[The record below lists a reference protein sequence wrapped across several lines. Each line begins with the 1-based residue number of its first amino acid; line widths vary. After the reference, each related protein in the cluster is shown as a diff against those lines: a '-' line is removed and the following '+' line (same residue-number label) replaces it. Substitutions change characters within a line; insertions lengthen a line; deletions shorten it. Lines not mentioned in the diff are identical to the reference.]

1 MKRLEVTL
9 RSLRSL
15 HVAQRRSHV
24 SRQPNRT
31 GGALALILLL
41 TILILTL
48 GAFAINL
55 AQMQLVRTEMQV
67 ASDASARA
75 ANRIF
80 ASTRDLAQAQTMGQ
94 RLANNNPVNGRNLVL
109 RASDYEL
116 GTSVRNN
123 LQQRYQYVPGGPNPN
138 SIVLR
143 TEMSS
148 SSPSG
153 PVNLFM
159 PGFLGPSTTDIRMEA
174 RSTQVELDIALVI
187 DRSGSMA
194 FRADQLAVLPPGWN
208 GGAPLPPGFNFN
220 IGLPVP
226 NPSRWIDTI
235 GGVQVFLNEL
245 NQTAQL
251 EHVALVT
258 YSAGASVDLPP
269 TSNYNSIVSRLN
281 AYSASW
287 SGGGTDIRS
296 GLRAAN
302 NALVHSNARPWAVKV
317 VVLMTDGRRD
327 AGDEI
332 AQARTLARDGIMIFT
347 VTFAQDA
354 DQARMVTVAN
364 VGGGKHYH
372 ANNSAALSTVF
383 RDIARQMPT
392 LVTR

>member
-1 MKRLEVTL
+1 MKRHEETP
-9 RSLRSL
+9 RSLR
-15 HVAQRRSHV
+15 HCRWAQRRSLD

-80 ASTRDLAQAQTMGQ
+80 ASTRDFGQAQTMSQ
-94 RLANNNPVNGRNLVL
+94 QVANNNRVNGRNLVL
-109 RASDYEL
+109 RPSDYEL

-123 LQQRYQYVPGGPNPN
+123 LNQRYQYTPGGANPN

-143 TEMSS
+143 TEMSG

-153 PVNLFM
+153 AVNLFM
-159 PGFLGPSTTDIRMEA
+159 PGFLGLTTTDIRMEA

-194 FRADQLAVLPPGWN
+194 FRADQVAALPLGWTD
-208 GGAPLPPGFNFN
+208 GAPLPAGFTF
-220 IGLPVP
+220 GQPAP
-226 NPSRWIDTI
+226 NPSRWRDTV
-235 GGVQVFLNEL
+235 GGIQVFLNEL

-258 YSAGASVDLPP
+258 YSTGAAVELNPTTNYNAVMGRLGVYSNSFQSGHTNIGGGLRGAS
-269 TSNYNSIVSRLN
+269 
-281 AYSASW
+281 
-287 SGGGTDIRS
+287 
-296 GLRAAN
+296 
-302 NALVHSNARPWAVKV
+302 NALVNANSRPWAVKV
-317 VVLMTDGRRD
+317 IVLMTDGLENTGPDSIREARR
-327 AGDEI
+327 
-332 AQARTLARDGIMIFT
+332 LAADGIMIFT
-347 VTFAQDA
+347 VTFAQEA
-354 DQARMVTVAN
+354 NQSRMRTVAS

-372 ANNSAALSTVF
+372 ATDAASLSTVF

>member
-1 MKRLEVTL
+1 MKRLEETPP
-9 RSLRSL
+9 SLRHCRWAS
-15 HVAQRRSHV
+15 RRSPD

-31 GGALALILLL
+31 GGALVLILLL

-80 ASTRDLAQAQTMGQ
+80 ASTRDLGQAQAMGQ
-94 RLANNNPVNGRNLVL
+94 QVANNNQVNGRNLVL
-109 RASDYEL
+109 RPSDYEL

-123 LQQRYQYVPGGPNPN
+123 LNQRYQYTPGGANPN

-148 SSPSG
+148 ASPSG
-153 PVNLFM
+153 AVNLFM
-159 PGFLGPSTTDIRMEA
+159 PGFLGPATTDIRMEA

-194 FRADQLAVLPPGWN
+194 FRADQVAALPLGWV
-208 GGAPLPPGFNFN
+208 GGAPLPVGFNF
-220 IGLPVP
+220 GQPAP
-226 NPSRWIDTI
+226 DPSRWRDTVAGI
-235 GGVQVFLNEL
+235 QVFLDEL

-258 YSAGASVDLPP
+258 YSTGASVELNP
-269 TSNYNSIVSRLN
+269 TTNYNSVMGRLGV
-281 AYSASW
+281 YSNSFQ
-287 SGGGTDIRS
+287 SGHTNIGGG
-296 GLRAAN
+296 LRGASD
-302 NALVHSNARPWAVKV
+302 ALVNANSRPWAVKV
-317 VVLMTDGRRD
+317 IVLMTDGLENTGPDSINEARR
-327 AGDEI
+327 
-332 AQARTLARDGIMIFT
+332 LARDGIMIFT
-347 VTFAQDA
+347 VTFAQEA
-354 DQARMVTVAN
+354 NQSRMQTVAS

-372 ANNSAALSTVF
+372 ATNAVSLSAVF

>member
-1 MKRLEVTL
+1 
-9 RSLRSL
+9 
-15 HVAQRRSHV
+15 
-24 SRQPNRT
+24 
-31 GGALALILLL
+31 
-41 TILILTL
+41 
-48 GAFAINL
+48 
-55 AQMQLVRTEMQV
+55 
-67 ASDASARA
+67 
-75 ANRIF
+75 
-80 ASTRDLAQAQTMGQ
+80 
-94 RLANNNPVNGRNLVL
+94 
-109 RASDYEL
+109 
-116 GTSVRNN
+116 
-123 LQQRYQYVPGGPNPN
+123 
-138 SIVLR
+138 
-143 TEMSS
+143 
-148 SSPSG
+148 
-153 PVNLFM
+153 
-159 PGFLGPSTTDIRMEA
+159 MEA

-372 ANNSAALSTVF
+372 ANNSASLSTVF